1 VVKVGKTI
9 ATIEVHLR
17 DDATGVLVAQVGAT
31 FPILAALLLRHDACR
46 AGVDISKTLN
56 ALNELVE
63 WSGCVL
69 QGTHVK
75 FIAENEPT
83 MAALIQQQLAQ
94 QQQQRGEQ
102 QEPQALMTTLRSKL

>member
-1 VVKVGKTI
+1 MQHFPFWL
-9 ATIEVHLR
+9 HLCCG
-17 DDATGVLVAQVGAT
+17 T
-31 FPILAALLLRHDACR
+31 DACR

-94 QQQQRGEQ
+94 QQQQQRGEQ